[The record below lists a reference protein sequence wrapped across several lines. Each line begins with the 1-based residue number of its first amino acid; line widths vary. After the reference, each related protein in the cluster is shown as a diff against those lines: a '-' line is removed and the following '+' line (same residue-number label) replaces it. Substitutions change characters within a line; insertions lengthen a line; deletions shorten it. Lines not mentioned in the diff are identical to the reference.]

1 MSSKKSSI
9 LIIYTGGTIGMIMDP
24 EKKALKPFD
33 FNEITSEVPELKKIK
48 CSIDTFSFN
57 KPIDSSNVNTSVW
70 EKIGDCIF
78 ENYDKYDGF
87 VVLHGTDTMSYTASA
102 LSFMFENLCK
112 PIVFTGS
119 QLPIGMVRTDGKE
132 NLITAIEI
140 AADKKN
146 GVSII
151 QEVVI
156 YFEYQLFRAN
166 RTTKI
171 SSNHFDAFKSYNYPV
186 LAEAGIDINYNKS
199 AILKPSNESLNYKK
213 GFLSNVGLLFFY
225 PGIDM
230 DQIKYV
236 INNPE
241 FKIVILLTYGSGNLP
256 INEELIQFLK
266 TENSKEKIFLNVSQ
280 CKAGRVEQEKYETG
294 KQLLDAGVI
303 GVKDMTLETVLTKSM
318 FLLDKYYGD
327 KQKFIGEFLSNKSGE
342 FSE

>member
-199 AILKPSNESLNYKK
+199 AILKPSNEFLNYKK

-303 GVKDMTLETVLTKSM
+303 GVKDMTLETVLSKSM

-327 KQKFIGEFLSNKSGE
+327 KQKFISEFLSNKSGE